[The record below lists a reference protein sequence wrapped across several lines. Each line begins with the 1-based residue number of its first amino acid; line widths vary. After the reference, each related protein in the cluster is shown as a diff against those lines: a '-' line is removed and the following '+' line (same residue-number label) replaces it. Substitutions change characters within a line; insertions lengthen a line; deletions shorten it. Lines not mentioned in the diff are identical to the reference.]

1 MAVSRAHA
9 LPATQHYLCGVLNVQ
24 RSIKYIIISHDE
36 KVILMLILYT

>member
-9 LPATQHYLCGVLNVQ
+9 LPTTQHYLCGDLNVQ
-24 RSIKYIIISHDE
+24 RSIKYIIISHE